1 VQSKGVAL
9 FGAIE
14 IDFDRMELSRS
25 GRHIPATAKEF
36 KVLEFLV
43 SNPHFVY
50 SREELIAAA
59 WPRRRRTTAR
69 TVDNLIM
76 LLRRKIEEDPTHPV
90 YLQTVHG
97 TGYKFVPFGW
107 TAKAGATWCW
117 GRTSDGRRV
126 LSPPV
131 LKDVRR

>member
-1 VQSKGVAL
+1 MQSKGVAL

-14 IDFDRMELSRS
+14 IDFDRMEICRS
-25 GRHIPATAKEF
+25 GRRIPATAKEF

-43 SNPHFVY
+43 NNPHFVF
-50 SREELIAAA
+50 SRDELIAAA
-59 WPRRRRTTAR
+59 WPRRRRITGR
-69 TVDNLIM
+69 TVDNFIM

-97 TGYKFVPFGW
+97 AGYKFVPFG
-107 TAKAGATWCW
+107 TEKAGAKWRW
-117 GRTSDGRRV
+117 GRTSDGRPL

-131 LKDVRR
+131 